1 MATCGNLM
9 RYCAARSGIDTAAE
23 TRVMTDPKNGG
34 VQPRKLLAGG
44 AVKIKIA
51 VVSSLVLTVGAW
63 LGPRAAQTGLSTPQE
78 HAAPLLEEQAQLRE
92 VSRPFVGVQE
102 VAAPVRQHSVAVM
115 LPVSPTMP
123 SRTDFSEPAAGRR
136 SVAGFG
142 VFVSDTHVLTHSAAL
157 DGRSTVDVSEGNGIT
172 TSAPV
177 VTYEP
182 STGLVLLQVRKS
194 EGRTAATLASDA
206 PAPGALAVAVGRSDD
221 REIAAPVFVTSVGRD
236 EYTIGAV
243 NDAVLPGMPVF
254 TLAGELFAIAA
265 PDGREVRAIPVRQAA
280 ERMLARASTGERRS
294 SFGLGFQVPTG
305 RLTDTFGNE
314 GVVISEVLPG
324 GPADAADVQAG
335 DLLLAVGDVQ
345 IDSAETAARVL
356 SSAAVGTPAKLRV
369 RRGARVREVEATPA
383 LAYEIAA
390 LARSSVDLSPGPEA
404 RALFPSA
411 VLEAST
417 IPPSARVIS
426 INGRALTTR
435 AQVQRELR
443 VAKQPLAV
451 LLRQGDNQFFAAVEP
466 LR

>member
-1 MATCGNLM
+1 M
-9 RYCAARSGIDTAAE
+9 RYCAARSEIDTASEARLMIDLE
-23 TRVMTDPKNGG
+23 DGG

-44 AVKIKIA
+44 AIKIKIA
-51 VVSSLVLTVGAW
+51 LASSLVLAVGAW
-63 LGPRAAQTGLSTPQE
+63 LGPRAAQTGLSAPQE

-102 VAAPVRQHSVAVM
+102 VAAPVRQHSVAIL
-115 LPVSPTMP
+115 LPVSPAMP
-123 SRTDFSEPAAGRR
+123 SRNDFSEPVADRR

-142 VFVSDTHVLTHSAAL
+142 VFVSDTYVLTHSAAL
-157 DGRSTVDVSEGNGIT
+157 DGRSTVDVFVGKDTT
-172 TSAPV
+172 TSAAV

-182 STGLVLLQVRKS
+182 STGLVLLQVQPS
-194 EGRTAATLASDA
+194 EGRTSATLASDA
-206 PAPGALAVAVGRSDD
+206 PAAGALAVAVGRSDD

-243 NDAVLPGMPVF
+243 NDALLPGMPVF

-265 PDGREVRAIPVRQAA
+265 PDGGEVKAVPVLQAA
-280 ERMLARASTGERRS
+280 ERMLAQASTGERRS

-305 RLTDTFGNE
+305 GLTETFGDE

-324 GPADAADVQAG
+324 GPGDAADIQAG
-335 DLLLAVGDVQ
+335 DVLLAVGEVQ

-356 SSAAVGTPAKLRV
+356 SSAAVGTPTKLRV
-369 RRGARVREVEATPA
+369 RRGTRVTEVEATPA

-390 LARSSVDLSPGPEA
+390 LARSSVNLSPGPEA

-417 IPPSARVIS
+417 IPPSARVVS

-443 VAKQPLAV
+443 VAKRPLAV
-451 LLRQGDNQFFAAVEP
+451 LLRQGNNQFFAAVEP